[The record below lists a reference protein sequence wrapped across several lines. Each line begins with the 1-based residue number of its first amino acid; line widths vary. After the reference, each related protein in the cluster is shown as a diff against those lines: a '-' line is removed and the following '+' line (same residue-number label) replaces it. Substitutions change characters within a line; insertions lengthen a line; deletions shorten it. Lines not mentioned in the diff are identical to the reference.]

1 MPGGEVFAHSVE
13 AKMLVLSRMSCRARK
28 LAVSLGLLCSLVA
41 AGCSKVQMG
50 YNVLSFDT
58 AIADTANQQLLLNA
72 VRSSQHYPK
81 SFTQPGELKAAP
93 PVSGGLDSTF
103 NLARIGGLN
112 TYSFTPSLAVDGG
125 YTEFQ
130 LKNLNFEDYM
140 LKIRGPINGKI
151 TGTFTRN
158 PNWPQQLREL
168 LYVQSFVLSEQ
179 DIGFIDSK
187 RKAICAQP
195 STVSQ
200 RRRCE
205 ILTKQIGDFRDRCTD
220 LLAHFDDVASRIGQF
235 RQDRGMYYNT
245 AANYCHYNRFRIFL
259 EEVELTKPKICPKAY
274 QIGCVFPVQ
283 RTALD
288 MIGYLG
294 ELIAAQNYISEPF
307 MPDVAVGIS
316 VGSELKFEDVPVFE
330 VRIGPP
336 GGPASVLVMH
346 EGLLYYI
353 PRPDFGS
360 PLEARSMQT
369 LDLVLQTVQ
378 AATTKDDVP
387 KTSPTVSVVPS
398 KKG

>member
-13 AKMLVLSRMSCRARK
+13 AKMLVLSNMSCRTHK
-28 LAVSLGLLCSLVA
+28 LVLGLGLLCGLAA

-125 YTEFQ
+125 YSEFS
-130 LKNLNFEDYM
+130 LKNLNFEEYM
-140 LKIRGPINGKI
+140 VNIRKGIKGEI
-151 TGTFTRN
+151 TDTFFRN
-158 PNWPQQLREL
+158 PVWPAQLREL
-168 LYVQSFVLSEQ
+168 LYIQNFQLSEQ
-179 DIGFIDSK
+179 DISFIDTR
-187 RKAICAQP
+187 RKSACMRP
-195 STVSQ
+195 SGLVAAEL
-200 RRRCE
+200 C
-205 ILTKQIGDFRDRCTD
+205 K
-220 LLAHFDDVASRIGQF
+220 LLAGQIDDFNERCADSRYHFDDLTHRIDQF
-235 RQDRGMYYNT
+235 RLDPRMYYNT
-245 AANYCHYNRFRIFL
+245 AVNYCHYNRFRILL
-259 EEVELTKPKICPKAY
+259 EEVHLTAPICFKPRQAGCIKIA
-274 QIGCVFPVQ
+274 Q
-283 RTALD
+283 RSALD

-307 MPDVAVGIS
+307 MPLVAIGTS
-316 VGSELKFEDVPVFE
+316 VGSNLKFEDVPLFE

-336 GGPASVLVMH
+336 GGPTSVLVMH
-346 EGLLYYI
+346 EGLPYYV

-360 PLEARSMQT
+360 LKEARSMQT

-378 AATTKDDVP
+378 AATKREDVP
-387 KTSPTVSVVPS
+387 KTSPSVSVVPS